1 LADNQRLSK
10 IYRAPDMAVRRFGM
24 ISSASVA
31 KIIDLENVSRETFDL
46 IEGSVDF
53 SDYQLP
59 KDPNYDPNSVLD
71 DAVLKPFIR
80 DYAEYAEKGRLELS
94 NINARAI
101 GYELCNLKPPGPLGQ
116 EFPSW
121 LSLIELFVWAF
132 DSEARAWERFCER
145 VNATR
150 QSKMSGTFP

>member
-10 IYRAPDMAVRRFGM
+10 IYSAPDMAVRRFGM

-31 KIIDLENVSRETFDL
+31 KIIDLENVSKETFDL

-101 GYELCNLKPPGPLGQ
+101 GDELC
-116 EFPSW
+116 
-121 LSLIELFVWAF
+121 
-132 DSEARAWERFCER
+132 
-145 VNATR
+145 T
-150 QSKMSGTFP
+150 